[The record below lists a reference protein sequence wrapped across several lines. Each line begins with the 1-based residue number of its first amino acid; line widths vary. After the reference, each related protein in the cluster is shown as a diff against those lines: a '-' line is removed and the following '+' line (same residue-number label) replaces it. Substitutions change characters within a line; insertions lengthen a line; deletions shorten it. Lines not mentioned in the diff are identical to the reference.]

1 MICIALRLDDV
12 IGCAANGSVVIR
24 IAAGCLRQNDYLV
37 CILVQVQCADA
48 CCSLHIQIAVLRDVI
63 SHSEFRCSITLRH
76 FIQTQLITCQIALA
90 ADLHKCGQIVETI
103 VSVTGYCCS
112 RCSGCYWCTSCDRR
126 CRCDWCTRCHRCT
139 VCHKCKTIV
148 RFPLLVSVVVIL
160 PGQLDGCR
168 CDTHF
173 VRILDAVVIGIVP
186 DVAVNGCVF
195 DLRQTAVMRCDGF
208 RQIRRRICYIADGDS
223 MFRHAFCC
231 LSCQNNM

>member
-12 IGCAANGSVVIR
+12 IGCAANSSVVIR

-112 RCSGCYWCTSCDRR
+112 RCSGCHWCTCCYRR